1 MKIVILGSSGFI
13 GSAINET
20 FSKNHTVICV
30 DKVKKEIDNFVE
42 YDLLND
48 IESIG
53 AFENEDLFANVDV
66 IIHCASILATNHNF
80 DSMKLLYDNLRITE
94 NVVRIAKKLNP
105 KSLINFST
113 IGVYP
118 ALDGVYSEESG
129 IKPSSNHE
137 CLYSLSKFCSEE
149 LFSFFLK
156 DSGIRVINLRLSQ
169 TIGEGMRSDRI
180 YSIMLD
186 ELKNKNTITVWGKG
200 ERVSSFISIDYL
212 LETIEK
218 IVKTQNLDGVYN
230 VSQECMSYLELAENI
245 LKDYGN
251 EESKIILLEKGNKS
265 KVYITAEKLNS
276 LI

>member
-1 MKIVILGSSGFI
+1 MKIVIFGASGFI
-13 GSAINET
+13 GSALYEALSIYHEI
-20 FSKNHTVICV
+20 ICV
-30 DKVKKEIDNFVE
+30 DKVVKRSHNFIE
-42 YDLLND
+42 CDLLKYD
-48 IESIG
+48 DTHEIFDQSI
-53 AFENEDLFANVDV
+53 FANVDV
-66 IIHCASILATNHNF
+66 VIHCAAILASTENHDNIQ
-80 DSMKLLYDNLRITE
+80 LLYDNLKISE
-94 NVVRIAKKLNP
+94 NIVKISKKLSP
-105 KSLINFST
+105 RSLINLST

-118 ALDGVYSEESG
+118 AIDGVYSEDSA

-149 LFSFFLK
+149 LFCFFLK

-169 TIGEGMRSDRI
+169 TIGRGMRSDRI

-186 ELKNKNTITVWGKG
+186 ELRNKNTITVWGKG

-218 IVKTQNLDGVYN
+218 ILKTQNLDGVYN
-230 VSQECMSYLELAENI
+230 VSQVCMSYLELAENI